1 MPIRRTKRVIV
12 PLDFNEE
19 ADLEQAG
26 DAAMRE
32 FMLMQQIKLFS
43 PKCHRYEGPLKVR
56 EFTKSKCAKAFSCF
70 SKNSYLPMHCVI
82 DNKLLKMYTDS
93 TREVLEAILDFD
105 LLSCEVS
112 VNERTLSFTIN
123 IESSNEIFSFKT
135 DSLDTLDV
143 WVKEI

>member
-1 MPIRRTKRVIV
+1 M

-56 EFTKSKCAKAFSCF
+56 EFRRGKFGKAFSCF
-70 SKNSYLPMHCVI
+70 SKNRFLPLHCVI
-82 DNKLLKMYTDS
+82 DNKLLKMYTDP

-112 VNERTLSFTIN
+112 VNERVL
-123 IESSNEIFSFKT
+123 
-135 DSLDTLDV
+135 
-143 WVKEI
+143 